1 MRAAIFVDFFS
12 FHSALIYYANIDYT
26 LPEGQVCPS
35 GPV

>member
-26 LPEGQVCPS
+26 IQGWQVCPF
-35 GPV
+35 GFV